1 MKLLSR
7 LLECYSEDEVKE
19 KIDKNQFSN
28 MKNNKKFTSLDTIA
42 KNMDIKKT
50 NYNVADFLEDYPQYK
65 KHKEI
70 KTIYNI
76 QIDGETVSGLSE
88 RNKCSTLFGHTKDGF
103 DFNSNDYIAKKEVLK
118 YFDFDIDLSQFKTKT
133 FKRHTELYGAKE
145 ELEAFREK
153 YKITHKVLEKEIDT
167 WHLAFDGMLNDWIK
181 EIYINQK
188 SCL

>member
-19 KIDKNQFSN
+19 KIDRNQFSN

-42 KNMDIKKT
+42 KSMDVKKT
-50 NYNVADFLEDYPQYK
+50 NYNVFDFLEDYPQYK

-76 QIDGETVSGLSE
+76 QINGDTVSGLSE

-103 DFNSNDYIAKKEVLK
+103 DFNSNAYVGKPEVLN
-118 YFDFDIDLSQFKTKT
+118 YFDFDIDLSKFTIKIL
-133 FKRHTELYGAKE
+133 KRHTELYGEKKE
-145 ELEAFREK
+145 LDSFRER
-153 YKITHKVLEKEIDT
+153 YQITHQVSLEKELNT
-167 WHLAFDGMLNDWIK
+167 WHLAFDGMLNDWIR
-181 EIYINQK
+181 EIYVK
-188 SCL
+188 